1 MKKTLLA
8 TAIAGAAFASAGAQA
23 ATIYNEDGTKLDLYG
38 NIQLAYKD
46 IETRQADGS
55 VESNDELFDNGST
68 VGFAGEHLITRDLQG
83 YFKAEF
89 EHEADEAKG
98 PGNGLTD
105 GDQAYLGL
113 KGNFGDL
120 RVGSWDSLIDDWIQ
134 DPITNNEY
142 FDVTDSSSRIVG
154 KNDLSNREGNKVTF
168 TSPSFSGFRFAVGT
182 QFDGDAEELSEA
194 EFELSDGRDAQ
205 VRAKDSSNAS
215 FFGGAE
221 YTAGAF
227 SIAAVYDDLNNYD
240 GEYKTTVP
248 GDPASD
254 INGSF
259 DLGKQYGITAQYT
272 VDTLRMALKLERFE
286 SDNDLLADTNY
297 YGLGARYGY
306 GMGDI
311 YGAYQYVDVGG
322 DSFTDTLKDGVKHGD
337 WPSERDDESY
347 NEVVLGATYNISDAM
362 YTFVEGALYD
372 RNDDEDDGVA
382 VGAVYLF

>member
-8 TAIAGAAFASAGAQA
+8 TAIAGAAFVSAGAQA

-46 IETRQADGS
+46 IETRQDDGS

-120 RVGSWDSLIDDWIQ
+120 RVGSWDPLIDDWIQ

-142 FDVTDSSSRIVG
+142 FDVSDSNGRIAG
-154 KNDLSNREGNKVTF
+154 LENREGDKVTY
-168 TSPSFSGFRFAVGT
+168 TSPSFNGFQFAVGT
-182 QFDGDAEELSEA
+182 QYEGDAEDRGNK
-194 EFELSDGRDAQ
+194 EFDFNGDAKATISD
-205 VRAKDSSNAS
+205 DSSSSAS
-215 FFGGAE
+215 FFGGAK

-227 SIAAVYDDLNNYD
+227 SIAAVYDDLNNND
-240 GEYKTTVP
+240 GTYAGKDTNGNDVS
-248 GDPASD
+248 GD
-254 INGSF
+254 F
-259 DLGKQYGITAQYT
+259 DAGEQYGITAQYT

-286 SDNDLLADTNY
+286 AGNDLQADTNY

-322 DSFTDTLKDGVKHGD
+322 DSFTDTFKDATTHGD
-337 WPSERDDESY
+337 WPSEREDESY
-347 NEVVLGATYNISDAM
+347 NEVVLGATYNVSDAM